1 MSEKDTEERKHGII
15 LVVDDDRDIQNM
27 FRFKLQKLGYDI
39 VVANNGYEAI
49 EKVKK
54 FRPDLIMMDV
64 MMPVMDGLKATE
76 HLKKHKDYKD
86 IPIIIVSAIGDIKGK
101 AAAYKYGANDYLT
114 KPVDIIT
121 MAARVRSIL
130 ETNRLKIQVERM
142 KDSKAI
148 TDNLF
153 DYQHLFERLEVELEH
168 CRKSKK
174 AFSLIYLDIDY
185 LKMINT
191 ENGYKAGDHVIKSV
205 REIVA
210 EEIGENGTVINS
222 NSDKQLVMLPVISES
237 KVLMY
242 AKQILK
248 RVKEVVLPFDFSIK
262 DNMSITGISVSI
274 GLVTWDKVEKVQA
287 EKLLEMVETALK
299 NAKEEGRGKNVQFQ
313 FFSKPTA
320 DGKHII
326 DKKIIK

>member
-1 MSEKDTEERKHGII
+1 V
-15 LVVDDDRDIQNM
+15 L
-27 FRFKLQKLGYDI
+27 
-39 VVANNGYEAI
+39 ANNGYEAI

-54 FRPDLIMMDV
+54 FRPDLILMDI

-76 HLKKHKDYKD
+76 KLKSHKEYKN
-86 IPIIIVSAIGDIKGK
+86 IPIIIISAIGDIKGK

-130 ETNRLKIQVERM
+130 EANRLRTQIEKM

-153 DYQHLFERLEVELEH
+153 DYQHLFERLEVELES
-168 CRKSKK
+168 CRKVKK
-174 AFSLIYLDIDY
+174 PFSLIYLDIDY
-185 LKMINT
+185 LKMINA
-191 ENGYKAGDHVIKSV
+191 ENGYKAGDYVIKAA

-210 EEIGENGTVINS
+210 NTIEDNGIIISS
-222 NSDKQLVMLPVISES
+222 NSDKQLIMLPFVSEG
-237 KVLMY
+237 KVQMY

-248 RVKEVVLPFDFSIK
+248 KIKEVALPFDFSISENVK
-262 DNMSITGISVSI
+262 ITGVSVSI
-274 GLVTWDKVEKVQA
+274 GLVTWDKVEKVRA
-287 EKLLEMVETALK
+287 EKLIEMVETALK

-313 FFSKPTA
+313 FYSKPA
-320 DGKHII
+320 AGGKHII
-326 DKKIIK
+326 DKKIIR